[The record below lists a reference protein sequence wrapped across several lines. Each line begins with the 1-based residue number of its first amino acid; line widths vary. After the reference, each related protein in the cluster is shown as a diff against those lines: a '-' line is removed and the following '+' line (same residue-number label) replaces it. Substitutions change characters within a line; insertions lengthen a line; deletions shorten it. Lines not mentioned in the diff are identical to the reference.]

1 MKRRGK
7 KKMKDYKKKKRR
19 KDRRLE
25 HFKKKISRKSLPSPS
40 SFHNYSLALSF
51 AYLRLACSGRTLA
64 QPHVPFALSLS
75 LLASSLR
82 SVCSPFPLFGSGS
95 IRRAGDGAKF
105 GVFAPSAL
113 PADGAAPFV
122 QESSVVKPK
131 RKNRGTD
138 RVQGPAL
145 CYAATAASPS
155 PWSRWFLFAFHH
167 F

>member
-1 MKRRGK
+1 MKN
-7 KKMKDYKKKKRR
+7 YLKKRER
-19 KDRRLE
+19 EGRIGVWNTSK
-25 HFKKKISRKSLPSPS
+25 KKKISRKSLPSPS
-40 SFHNYSLALSF
+40 SFHNS
-51 AYLRLACSGRTLA
+51 
-64 QPHVPFALSLS
+64 LSLS
-75 LLASSLR
+75 LSLTCVSLALGSHSHNLTSLSRYR
-82 SVCSPFPLFGSGS
+82 SLFWRPRSTRFVPPSLLLGSGS

-105 GVFAPSAL
+105 GVYAPSGL

-145 CYAATAASPS
+145 CYAATSASPP